1 MSQTQ
6 SLQLNI
12 GTRKINVTPDQSA
25 ERKDGKLTGLFYLTE
40 NDENRGT
47 LRFDKQSWENKNTG
61 DLSYVELEAIA
72 EAIMTEYK

>member
-1 MSQTQ
+1 MSQ

-12 GTRKINVTPDQSA
+12 GTRNIIVTPDQTV
-25 ERKDGKLTGLFYLTE
+25 ERKDGELTGMFYLTE

-47 LRFDKQSWENKNTG
+47 LRFDKKSWENKNTG

-72 EAIMTEYK
+72 EAIMTEFK